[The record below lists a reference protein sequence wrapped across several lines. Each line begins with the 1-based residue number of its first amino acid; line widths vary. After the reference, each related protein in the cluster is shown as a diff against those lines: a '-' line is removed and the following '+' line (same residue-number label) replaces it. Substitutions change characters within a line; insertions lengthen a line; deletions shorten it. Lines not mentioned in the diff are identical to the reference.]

1 MKTRIYGKDLELT
14 EAIKEYTNEKIGMI
28 EKYYDNIQNID
39 VELARILSGHNKGK
53 VFRVEWNVSVPGQL
67 LRVEKKEEDLY
78 KAIDKV
84 KDHMVRELR
93 NYKEKQRDRDRGK
106 A

>member
-14 EAIKEYTNEKIGMI
+14 GAIKEYTNEKIGMI

-53 VFRVEWNVSVPGQL
+53 VLGLNGMSQSLDNCFG
-67 LRVEKKEEDLY
+67 LRK
-78 KAIDKV
+78 
-84 KDHMVRELR
+84 R
-93 NYKEKQRDRDRGK
+93 RGFIQSY
-106 A
+106 